1 MGIKNFKRFMMSKF
15 TATDFESVTLQ
26 SDGPLPDFDDAVTD
40 AATDADADTNTATDA
55 TADTNAATADANADA
70 DVDDRSARNFPKE
83 AVERG
88 IAEFVSRRKRGGA
101 DIVGGL

>member
-1 MGIKNFKRFMMSKF
+1 MMSKF

-40 AATDADADTNTATDA
+40 AATDANADTNTATDA

-88 IAEFVSRRKRGGA
+88 IAEFVSRRKRGRLA
-101 DIVGGL
+101 SCGLF

>member
-1 MGIKNFKRFMMSKF
+1 MMSKF

-40 AATDADADTNTATDA
+40 AATDANADTNSPTDA
-55 TADTNAATADANADA
+55 TADTNADTDANANVDA
-70 DVDDRSARNFPKE
+70 DVDDRSGRNFPKE

-88 IAEFVSRRKRGGA
+88 IAEFVSRRKRGRLA
-101 DIVGGL
+101 SCGLF

>member
-40 AATDADADTNTATDA
+40 AVTDAATDADANTATDA
-55 TADTNAATADANADA
+55 TADTNA
-70 DVDDRSARNFPKE
+70 DVDDRSGRNFPKE